1 MGAFIRFNTCWVDF
15 RDQIPTHLF
24 DLAVNLGIVFI
35 ESVGRARIITITG

>member
-24 DLAVNLGIVFI
+24 DLAVNLGI